1 MIKRT
6 KKEEPAMSNKFKKV
20 LAVALFSAI
29 GLTAC
34 NNEVHAKS
42 SARVANDTLITFTDS
57 NKDEIY
63 HNLLS
68 IIEDAYRD
76 GSLSSAVLDK
86 VLYQY
91 AVSVF
96 GRYNKVAAPYDS
108 TGITLKEAA
117 TDDSKTAEFI
127 EKHKAYWTTDENG
140 NRLTDAASKESEVK
154 RVKAKWQAIEDRI
167 AKDLYGDVSGG
178 AYSTRGKFS
187 EKKYLQELTH
197 QLRKVKDYEATGI
210 VLTDD
215 YVRFADIQEED
226 VFGNAAKGIDPIL
239 HRENYQDVNAASHDA
254 AAATYIEDE
263 VVPAIYRSLLV
274 EQYLLDESYNILG
287 RSFARK
293 VNVIAI
299 SDNANNDKAA
309 NYLMK
314 YFVRNVISGAK
325 GDGATL
331 EDFKKVNKA
340 MRGVYTDADTTAYIN
355 LVNAAY
361 PGAFPKVDFT
371 GYDAQPYSYYVG
383 TDYGDMMSK
392 FEKIKTDINLTD
404 SSAESDF
411 TGSYAYEP
419 SVGLEIKTNEIYAKD
434 YITDGWFI
442 KDGGLGE
449 LPDTIKTRL
458 FNIGVAN
465 VLDNANTKDR
475 FETATYAQPEN
486 ESKLVAKING
496 KYYLKVASKQSGA
509 DLRDDI
515 LFYESGKYYVVQIE
529 EAVSSSKLDKENN
542 EYKKNA
548 DGVNEMTKEQIINEV
563 ARVVGSNDK
572 YQTLSTKH
580 WLEKC
585 ALKYHDTKVYDYF
598 KENYPDLF

>member
-1 MIKRT
+1 
-6 KKEEPAMSNKFKKV
+6 MSNKFFKKALV
-20 LAVALFSAI
+20 LALFSTI

-34 NNEVHAKS
+34 GNEVHAKS
-42 SARVANDTLITFTDS
+42 SARQANDTLISFTDVEK
-57 NKDEIY
+57 KDEIY

-86 VLYQY
+86 ILYQY
-91 AVSVF
+91 SVSIF
-96 GRYNKVAAPYDS
+96 GRYNKVAAPYNME
-108 TGITLKEAA
+108 GITLKEAA
-117 TDDSKTAEFI
+117 ADDAKAREFI
-127 EKHKAYWTTDENG
+127 EQHKAYWSTDGEG
-140 NRLTDAASKESEVK
+140 NRLTDDNAKASELK
-154 RVKAKWQAIEDRI
+154 RVKAKWQAIEERI
-167 AKDLYGDVSGG
+167 AKTMYNDATTGSYT
-178 AYSTRGKFS
+178 TRGEFS
-187 EKKYLQELTH
+187 EKKLLEDLTH
-197 QLRKVKDYEATGI
+197 QLKKVKDYDEAT
-210 VLTDD
+210 VTENFVVTSD
-215 YVRFADIQEED
+215 VQEED
-226 VFGNAAKGIDPIL
+226 VFDATKGGFL
-239 HRENYQDVNAASHDA
+239 HRENYQKENATSREDA
-254 AAATYIEDE
+254 GNITYIEDDII
-263 VVPAIYRSLLV
+263 PSIYRSLLV

-293 VNVIAI
+293 VNVVAI

-314 YFVRNVISGAK
+314 YFVRNVISGAQ
-325 GDGATL
+325 GAGATL
-331 EDFKKVNKA
+331 LDFKAVSNAIKGIYSDDNVK
-340 MRGVYTDADTTAYIN
+340 TYIN
-355 LVNAAY
+355 AVNTAY
-361 PGAFPKVDFT
+361 PGAFPQVSFK
-371 GYDAQPYSYYVG
+371 GYDDQEQNYYVG

-392 FEKIKTDINLTD
+392 YEKIKTDINLTD

-419 SVGLEIKTNEIYAKD
+419 SVGLGIKQNEIAAKD
-434 YITDGWFI
+434 YVTDGWYI
-442 KDGGLGE
+442 KDGGLAD

-465 VLDNANTKDR
+465 VLDNANTADR
-475 FETATYAQPEN
+475 FATATYTVPAN

-496 KYYLKVASKQSGA
+496 KYYLKVASKQAGA
-509 DLRDDI
+509 EDKDDI
-515 LFYESGKYYVVQIE
+515 LFYENGKYYVVQIE
-529 EAVSSSKLDKENN
+529 EAISSSKLDKENSD
-542 EYKKNA
+542 YKKNA

-580 WLEKC
+580 WLGKA

>member
-1 MIKRT
+1 
-6 KKEEPAMSNKFKKV
+6 MSNKFFKKV

-34 NNEVHAKS
+34 SNEVHAKS
-42 SARVANDTLITFTDS
+42 TARQKDDTLITFTDS

-76 GSLSSAVLDK
+76 GSLSNAVLDK
-86 VLYQY
+86 VLYQF

-108 TGITLKEAA
+108 TDITLKEAA
-117 TDDSKTAEFI
+117 EDDAKAVEFI
-127 EKHKAYWTTDENG
+127 NKHKAYWTTDENG
-140 NRLTDAASKESEVK
+140 NRLTDATAQASELK
-154 RVKAKWQAIEDRI
+154 RVQAKWKSIEERI

-178 AYSTRGKFS
+178 SYSTRAKFS

-197 QLRKVKDYEATGI
+197 QLKKVKDYEAEGI
-210 VLTDD
+210 KLTDD
-215 YVRFADIQEED
+215 YVNFVDIQEED
-226 VFGNAAKGIDPIL
+226 VFGNTTKGIEPIL
-239 HRENYQDVNAASHDA
+239 HRENYQDVNATSHET
-254 AAATYIEDE
+254 AAATYVEDD
-263 VVPAIYRSLLV
+263 VIPTIYRSMLV

-293 VNVIAI
+293 VNIIAI
-299 SDNANNDKAA
+299 SDNSNNDKAA

-314 YFVRNVISGAK
+314 YFVRNVINGAK
-325 GDGATL
+325 GEGATL
-331 EDFKKVNKA
+331 DDFKKVNKA
-340 MRGVYTDADTTAYIN
+340 MRGVADDADTVAYIN

-383 TDYGDMMSK
+383 TDYGNMMST

-404 SSAESDF
+404 SSAESEF

-419 SVGLEIKTNEIYAKD
+419 SVGLEIKKHEIEAKD

-442 KDGGLGE
+442 KDGGLGD
-449 LPDTIKTRL
+449 LPETIKTRL

-465 VLDNANTKDR
+465 VLDNANTVDR
-475 FETATYAQPEN
+475 FETQEYNPNPHVESEKN

-509 DLRDDI
+509 DPRDDI

-529 EAVSSSKLDKENN
+529 EAVSNSKLDKENTD
-542 EYKKNA
+542 YKKNA
-548 DGVNEMTKEQIINEV
+548 DGENEMTKEQIINEV

-580 WLEKC
+580 WLGKA

>member
-1 MIKRT
+1 
-6 KKEEPAMSNKFKKV
+6 MSNKFFKKV

-34 NNEVHAKS
+34 SNEVHAKS
-42 SARVANDTLITFTDS
+42 TARQKDDTLITFTDS

-76 GSLSSAVLDK
+76 GSLSNAVLDK
-86 VLYQY
+86 VLYQF

-96 GRYNKVAAPYDS
+96 GRYNTVVAPYDS
-108 TGITLKEAA
+108 TELTLKEAA
-117 TDDSKTAEFI
+117 EDDAKAVEFI
-127 EKHKAYWTTDENG
+127 NKHKAYWTTDENG
-140 NRLTDAASKESEVK
+140 NRLTDATAQASELK
-154 RVKAKWQAIEDRI
+154 RVQAKWKSIEERI

-178 AYSTRGKFS
+178 SYSTRAKFS

-197 QLRKVKDYEATGI
+197 QLKKVKDYEAEGI
-210 VLTDD
+210 KLTDD
-215 YVRFADIQEED
+215 YVNFVDIQEED
-226 VFGNAAKGIDPIL
+226 VFGNTTKGIEPIL
-239 HRENYQDVNAASHDA
+239 HRENYQDVNATSHET
-254 AAATYIEDE
+254 AAATYVEDD
-263 VVPAIYRSLLV
+263 VIPTIYRSMLV

-293 VNVIAI
+293 VNIIAI
-299 SDNANNDKAA
+299 SDNSNNDKAA

-314 YFVRNVISGAK
+314 YFVRNVINGAK

-331 EDFKKVNKA
+331 DDFKKVNKA
-340 MRGVYTDADTTAYIN
+340 MRGVADDADTVAYIN

-383 TDYGDMMSK
+383 TDYGNMMST

-404 SSAESDF
+404 SSAESEF

-419 SVGLEIKTNEIYAKD
+419 SVGLEIKKHEIEAKD

-442 KDGGLGE
+442 KDGGLGD
-449 LPDTIKTRL
+449 LPETIKTRL

-465 VLDNANTKDR
+465 VLDNANTVDR
-475 FETATYAQPEN
+475 FETQEYNPNPHVESEKN

-509 DLRDDI
+509 DPRDDI

-529 EAVSSSKLDKENN
+529 EAVSNSKLDKENT

-548 DGVNEMTKEQIINEV
+548 DGENEMTKEQIINEV

-580 WLEKC
+580 WLGKA